1 MRDFCR
7 PVKLTVP
14 QELSWL
20 SIIRRLRRSSLHEGL
35 SPHAPTSSQRTSPSH
50 PRTSLFPRGASSR
63 PRLPSAKIHYS
74 AEPREYYLD
83 LHQDRRWLRSNH
95 RVTDPRLAI
104 RPDDPQASPVRFV
117 CLEGGPLH

>member
-14 QELSWL
+14 QELSSL
-20 SIIRRLRRSSLHEGL
+20 STIRRLRRSSLHEGL
-35 SPHAPTSSQRTSPSH
+35 SPHVPTSSQRTSPSH
-50 PRTSLFPRGASSR
+50 PRTSLFPRGASNR
-63 PRLPSAKIHYS
+63 PRLRSAKIHYS
-74 AEPREYYLD
+74 AEPREYYFD
-83 LHQDRRWLRSNH
+83 LPQDRRWLRWNH

-104 RPDDPQASPVRFV
+104 RPNAPQDLPVRLF